1 MDRGILKNSP
11 AIGNTIAS
19 AIAQDSSNSGLP
31 VIGGEDGIDSFPL
44 WAPIMDDIM
53 IDLSTHHFKA
63 FIFDCDGTIAD
74 TMPLHYKSWVWAFE
88 HNGAIFPFTEQAFL
102 SMAGIGLRDTVRILN
117 AKHGDRLDI
126 ETVVSDKERYYQ
138 EHLHSV
144 EPVEDTIDILREYH
158 GRLPMAVASGSYRDT
173 VMMTLRILNLE
184 HYFQTVVCQDDVCR
198 GKPAPDMF
206 LLAAC
211 RLGHRASDCLVFED
225 GDLGIEAAVRA
236 GMPWIRVVSSMSPGI
251 RIPEHTN

>member
-1 MDRGILKNSP
+1 MK
-11 AIGNTIAS
+11 
-19 AIAQDSSNSGLP
+19 
-31 VIGGEDGIDSFPL
+31 F
-44 WAPIMDDIM
+44 IM
-53 IDLSTHHFKA
+53 IDLSPYHFNA

-88 HNGAIFPFTEQAFL
+88 QNGAVFPFPEETFL
-102 SMAGIGLRDTVRILN
+102 SMAGIGLRDTVRMLN
-117 AKHGDRLDI
+117 EKHADRLDI

-138 EHLHSV
+138 DHLNTVESVADTVEIIREH
-144 EPVEDTIDILREYH
+144 H
-158 GRLPMAVASGSYRDT
+158 GRIPMAVASGSYRET
-173 VMMTLRILNLE
+173 VTMTLRILGLE
-184 HYFQTVVCQDDVCR
+184 HYFQTIVCQDDVCR

-236 GMPWIRVVSSMSPGI
+236 GMPWIRVISSMSPASPVPAI
-251 RIPEHTN
+251 SR